1 MSEKLSKLIKPAIAV
16 LVIAA
21 VLLIAYF
28 SGGDVSVPV
37 SEDSRAETTTVTAA
51 TAATQTT
58 PVTTLTETDAKQTTS
73 TEQTTTRRTT
83 TSKTAVTSRTTN
95 PQTTPAAAPTTTSAT
110 VTTTV
115 TTTTTPE
122 VTAPPEPEFAHKCTL
137 LISCATIFDNTDKVR
152 AGVLEEQPAGGII
165 FPRTEVGFDDGES
178 IFDIVKRIC
187 DRNDIRLEF
196 TKIAATNSY
205 YIEGINNLYEFDAG
219 NLSGWMYSVNG
230 HFPQLSCSQYKPS
243 EGDVIEFVYSCNIGV
258 DVGDDY
264 FAKAG

>member
-1 MSEKLSKLIKPAIAV
+1 MPRTKHALPSVCGWRKRGIAQ
-16 LVIAA
+16 
-21 VLLIAYF
+21 
-28 SGGDVSVPV
+28 
-37 SEDSRAETTTVTAA
+37 R
-51 TAATQTT
+51 
-58 PVTTLTETDAKQTTS
+58 
-73 TEQTTTRRTT
+73 
-83 TSKTAVTSRTTN
+83 
-95 PQTTPAAAPTTTSAT
+95 
-110 VTTTV
+110 
-115 TTTTTPE
+115 
-122 VTAPPEPEFAHKCTL
+122 H
-137 LISCATIFDNTDKVR
+137 
-152 AGVLEEQPAGGII
+152 
-165 FPRTEVGFDDGES
+165 RTEVGFDDGES